1 MMADN
6 VEHVITYWLIFER
19 FHSPALAGFAV
30 ISHWAPFLLFGI
42 TFGALA
48 DRFDCRRIIQ
58 VGQAL
63 FIVVSFSWAIL
74 FLTGTLEAW
83 HAVVLLVLHGV
94 AGALWSPASQLY
106 LYDVVGAEDLQSGVR
121 LAATARQLGILF
133 GPAVGGGL
141 LLVFGPATGLL
152 INCLLYLPLIL
163 WLFRTPFT
171 GHLKAHTQQET
182 QSAITLGDAIRTLR
196 EVRHQP
202 VILAMVILGGA
213 TSLLVGNAYQAQMP
227 QYAADIPGAQG
238 EVGYAVLLTAT
249 AAGAVVGGL
258 ALEWSSWLRR
268 PRVGP
273 AIAMGI
279 LWGVFMVVF
288 AFTNSYVL
296 AVIALFAS
304 GFLNLAFTALAQTL
318 VQLEA
323 PPDRRGR
330 VVGLFSMAQN
340 GLRVGS
346 GVTIGVLGAAVGI
359 HASLGWAAIATI
371 AICVALFV
379 LVRSPR
385 IAIG

>member
-1 MMADN
+1 
-6 VEHVITYWLIFER
+6 
-19 FHSPALAGFAV
+19 
-30 ISHWAPFLLFGI
+30 
-42 TFGALA
+42 
-48 DRFDCRRIIQ
+48 
-58 VGQAL
+58 
-63 FIVVSFSWAIL
+63 
-74 FLTGTLEAW
+74 
-83 HAVVLLVLHGV
+83 
-94 AGALWSPASQLY
+94 
-106 LYDVVGAEDLQSGVR
+106 
-121 LAATARQLGILF
+121 
-133 GPAVGGGL
+133 
-141 LLVFGPATGLL
+141 
-152 INCLLYLPLIL
+152 
-163 WLFRTPFT
+163 
-171 GHLKAHTQQET
+171 
-182 QSAITLGDAIRTLR
+182 
-196 EVRHQP
+196 

-238 EVGYAVLLTAT
+238 EIGYAVLLTAT

-288 AFTNSYVL
+288 AFTNSYPL

-304 GFLNLAFTALAQTL
+304 GLLNLAFTALAQTL

-359 HASLGWAAIATI
+359 HASLGWASLATI
-371 AICVALFV
+371 AICVALFA
-379 LVRSPR
+379 LVRRSR
-385 IAIG
+385 IAVT